1 MAMSDQFDP
10 LGSSS
15 PLIVYIDYKSPYAYL
30 AVAPT
35 YAMGRDLGIEID
47 WRPFTLDIT
56 SYLGSAR
63 LDISGKVAESQRS
76 AGQWTKVKNAYH
88 DVRRYGSLRNAIV
101 RGTTKIWDSSLAGLA
116 MLWAK
121 EQGPTILR
129 DYMAIIYER
138 FWKREL
144 DIEDRAVI
152 EGVLKESGARLDG
165 FREYAEG
172 VGRDFYARIQ
182 REAFDAGIFGVPT
195 YVVGREIFFGREHLP
210 RIRWMLSGRSGEP
223 PDIAYDDPSIENARP
238 LQPRPKQLTVAID
251 FKSLQSYL
259 AIEPTCSMADEL
271 GVEINWQPI
280 VITSSR
286 ARIAAVPTATEDRAT
301 RHRRIR
307 ADYLDHDA
315 LRYAADRGLAI
326 DRIDHSVDSTP
337 AAIGLLWVQRNG
349 PSKAQTYVTRMMHGY
364 WREHVRIDD
373 TTSIASVLDASG
385 LSTRGYEDFVRS
397 EGRTEFV
404 RVETE
409 LSGRG
414 AFEVPTYLT
423 DDDLFLGRQHMP
435 LIRKLLSG
443 AK

>member
-1 MAMSDQFDP
+1 
-10 LGSSS
+10 
-15 PLIVYIDYKSPYAYL
+15 
-30 AVAPT
+30 
-35 YAMGRDLGIEID
+35 
-47 WRPFTLDIT
+47 
-56 SYLGSAR
+56 
-63 LDISGKVAESQRS
+63 
-76 AGQWTKVKNAYH
+76 
-88 DVRRYGSLRNAIV
+88 
-101 RGTTKIWDSSLAGLA
+101 
-116 MLWAK
+116 
-121 EQGPTILR
+121 
-129 DYMAIIYER
+129 
-138 FWKREL
+138 
-144 DIEDRAVI
+144 
-152 EGVLKESGARLDG
+152 
-165 FREYAEG
+165 
-172 VGRDFYARIQ
+172 
-182 REAFDAGIFGVPT
+182 
-195 YVVGREIFFGREHLP
+195 
-210 RIRWMLSGRSGEP
+210 
-223 PDIAYDDPSIENARP
+223 
-238 LQPRPKQLTVAID
+238 
-251 FKSLQSYL
+251 
-259 AIEPTCSMADEL
+259 MADEL